1 MTPATSTR
9 TIPATGLVEIVQTRA
24 TGLVGV
30 VQAGAGVG
38 VLITTTV

>member
-1 MTPATSTR
+1 MTLAASTR
-9 TIPATGLVEIVQTRA
+9 TIPA